1 MARKNK
7 GEGEDAEKDPDAPD
21 PRREMYIRAG
31 GLVLMA
37 VALILFMSVASL
49 NPHDPPNGDV
59 PEMDPPANICGIV
72 GACVGYLVYL
82 FFGWGS
88 YLVIFTMAGIGAYM
102 LLLRPVSDRL
112 VRSAGGVVFLVS
124 FCGLCALLFTIGH
137 GPGGAGGM
145 LGFLIADGLLRP
157 VGTGGYVIALVGLL
171 VGAFLAA
178 DAWVMWIGRKGV
190 DAIKRRVV
198 VPEGEPAPEET
209 PEPAAEAGSEG
220 GRLSIAEQ
228 KELLRK
234 RIEERKAE
242 EAALAKTEATAPAPP
257 ATEEKPAPEAAKP
270 APTPTMEERA
280 QAATV
285 VAKPKEPP
293 KPKPKKVAREPI
305 GDWHLPGLELLD
317 PPDPPVA
324 GLQDENIEQKRETLE
339 RTLEEFGIAAQVV
352 EIDRGPVITQ
362 FELELAPGVKI
373 GKIIGLS
380 DDMARSLKA
389 TSVRVVAPIPGKS
402 TVGVE
407 VPNTHRETVRLRQI
421 LDSGVLQ
428 RKRMTL
434 PILLGKDSSG
444 EPLVGDLAQM
454 PHLLIA
460 GATGSG
466 KSVCMNSIIMSI
478 MLTQSPSDVKLI
490 LIDPKMV
497 ELSAFRDIPHLM
509 APVLT
514 DMKKAQATLEWG
526 TRKMDER
533 YSFLANVGVRNI
545 ASFNALGEAEIR
557 KRLDLQEGDDLEGVI
572 FHMPYIV
579 IIIDELAD
587 LMMVSG
593 KEVES
598 TITRLAQKSRAVGIH
613 LIVATQRP
621 STDVV
626 TGLIKANLPSRVAF
640 QTASMV
646 DSRTILDRN
655 GAEKLLGKGDMLFLP
670 PGSSKLTRGQGCYT
684 SDEEIKRTI
693 EWLTARAKP
702 DFEEELLN
710 PGAIDGSAGA
720 AEDELFPQA
729 VRIILESQ
737 RGSVSLLQRKL
748 GIGYSRA
755 SRLIDLMGEAGIVGE
770 YKGSVA
776 REVLLSLEEWDAQQ
790 GGDGGGGA
798 PAGDAPP
805 QQT

>member
-1 MARKNK
+1 MARKAKNGAEETGS
-7 GEGEDAEKDPDAPD
+7 GEAN
-21 PRREMYIRAG
+21 PRRDMYLRAG
-31 GLVLMA
+31 GLALMA
-37 VALILFMSVASL
+37 AALILFMSVASL
-49 NPHDPPNGDV
+49 NPYDPPAADV
-59 PEMDPPANICGIV
+59 PEMDPPANICGVV
-72 GACVGYLVYL
+72 GAYVGYLVFL
-82 FFGWGS
+82 LLGWGS
-88 YLVIFTMAGIGAYM
+88 YLVIFAMAGIGAFM
-102 LLLRPVSDRL
+102 FMLRPVDDRAM
-112 VRSAGGVVFLVS
+112 RGIGGTVFLAS
-124 FCGLCALLFTIGH
+124 FCGLCALLFTVGH
-137 GPGGAGGM
+137 GPFGAGG
-145 LGFLIADGLLRP
+145 LFGFLIADTLLTP
-157 VGTGGYVIALVGLL
+157 VGTGGYVIAVVGLI
-171 VGAFLAA
+171 VGALLAA
-178 DAWVMWIGRKGV
+178 DAWVMWVGRKSV
-190 DAIKRRVV
+190 EAVKNRLAA
-198 VPEGEPAPEET
+198 PPTPPAET
-209 PEPAAEAGSEG
+209 ASAEPEPENGSDNP
-220 GRLSIAEQ
+220 RLSMAEQ
-228 KELLRK
+228 KELLRR
-234 RIEERKAE
+234 RIEERRAE
-242 EAALAKTEATAPAPP
+242 EAASARTEAADAPP
-257 ATEEKPAPEAAKP
+257 EGEKKPAEPPK
-270 APTPTMEERA
+270 PTPTVEERA
-280 QAATV
+280 QAPTL

-293 KPKPKKVAREPI
+293 KPKTRKAPREPI
-305 GDWHLPGLELLD
+305 GDWHLPGLDLLD
-317 PPDPPVA
+317 PSDPPMTR
-324 GLQDENIEQKRETLE
+324 LQDENIDQKREILE

-352 EIDRGPVITQ
+352 ETDRGPVVTQ

-380 DDMARSLKA
+380 DDIARALKA
-389 TSVRVVAPIPGKS
+389 TAVRVVAPIPGKS

-407 VPNTHRETVRLRQI
+407 VPNTHRETVRLREV

-434 PILLGKDSSG
+434 PLILGKDSSG

-478 MLTQSPSDVKLI
+478 MLTQSPREVKLI

-514 DMKKAQATLEWG
+514 DMKKATATLEWA

-545 ASFNALGEAEIR
+545 ASFNALGEPEIR

-572 FHMPYIV
+572 FHMPYII

-626 TGLIKANLPSRVAF
+626 TGLIKANLPSRIAF

-670 PGSSKLTRGQGCYT
+670 PGSSKMIRGQGSFT
-684 SDEEIKRTI
+684 SDEEIRRTI
-693 EWLTARAKP
+693 EWLTSRAKP
-702 DFEEELLN
+702 EFEEELLN

-729 VRIILESQ
+729 VRMILESQ

-776 REVLLSLEEWDAQQ
+776 REVLISLEEWDAQQ
-790 GGDGGGGA
+790 GGGEAAPAPPSGESSPPTQGGA
-798 PAGDAPP
+798 
-805 QQT
+805 

>member
-1 MARKNK
+1 MAKK
-7 GEGEDAEKDPDAPD
+7 TKTDAEEVAKDEPN
-21 PRREMYIRAG
+21 PRREMYIRVG
-31 GLVLMA
+31 GIVLMA
-37 VALILFMSVASL
+37 AAIILFMSVASL
-49 NPHDPPNGDV
+49 NSHDAPSSDV

-72 GACVGYLVYL
+72 GAYVGYLVHL
-82 FFGWGS
+82 LLGWGS
-88 YLVIFTMAGIGAYM
+88 YLVIFAMAGIGACM
-102 LLLRPVSDRL
+102 VILHPVTDRV
-112 VRSAGGVVFLVS
+112 VRGIGGAVFLIS
-124 FCGLCALLFTIGH
+124 FCGLCALLFTTGH

-145 LGFLIADGLLRP
+145 MGFLIADGLLKP
-157 VGTGGYVIALVGLL
+157 VGTGGYIIALVGLL
-171 VGAFLAA
+171 VGAFFAA
-178 DAWVMWIGRKGV
+178 DAWVMWIGRTSV
-190 DAIKRRVV
+190 DAIKRRVSPEPEPV
-198 VPEGEPAPEET
+198 HEGELPPE
-209 PEPAAEAGSEG
+209 AASEN
-220 GRLSIAEQ
+220 GRLSVAEQ

-242 EAALAKTEATAPAPP
+242 EAALAQTEVAAPAAP
-257 ATEEKPAPEAAKP
+257 TEEKPPPEPAKP
-270 APTPTMEERA
+270 SPTVEERA
-280 QAATV
+280 MAPTV
-285 VAKPKEPP
+285 VAKPKEAP
-293 KPKPKKVAREPI
+293 KPKPKKVVREPI

-317 PPDPPVA
+317 PPEPRVA
-324 GLQDENIEQKRETLE
+324 NAQDENIEAKRERLE

-407 VPNTHRETVRLRQI
+407 VPNTHRETVRLRELI
-421 LDSGVLQ
+421 ESGVLQ

-466 KSVCMNSIIMSI
+466 KSVCMNSIIMSV
-478 MLTQSPSDVKLI
+478 MLTQSPADVKLI

-497 ELSAFRDIPHLM
+497 ELSAFRDLPHLM

-514 DMKKAQATLEWG
+514 DMKKAQATLEWA

-545 ASFNALGEAEIR
+545 ASFNALGEPEIR
-557 KRLDLQEGDDLEGVI
+557 KRLDLQEGDDLDGII
-572 FHMPYIV
+572 FHMPYII

-776 REVLLSLEEWDAQQ
+776 REVLLTLDEWDAQQ
-790 GGDGGGGA
+790 GGGGA
-798 PAGDAPP
+798 PAGEEPP